1 MGTLAESIE
10 EKPQRRSQ
18 IRMAIR
24 LVQYASADIQ
34 QTEAP
39 LLRLDKHFLLREGAL
54 KVEVGLDRQ
63 WYTQGSPINVCLR
76 IHNRSSRI
84 VKKIQVYYDHS
95 LIFYSN
101 FSVHFTLFLDW
112 LNEFPIENE
121 LNQLSMV
128 DKTNEKL

>member
-24 LVQYASADIQ
+24 LVQYASTDIQ

-84 VKKIQVYYDHS
+84 VKKIQVLTVHYFILLSPY
-95 LIFYSN
+95 
-101 FSVHFTLFLDW
+101 FSVHLTLFPCSYALQ
-112 LNEFPIENE
+112 I
-121 LNQLSMV
+121 SH
-128 DKTNEKL
+128 

>member
-84 VKKIQVYYDHS
+84 VKKIQVLRSFPYS
-95 LIFYSN
+95 LLQFFRSLYS
-101 FSVHFTLFLDW
+101 
-112 LNEFPIENE
+112 FP
-121 LNQLSMV
+121 
-128 DKTNEKL
+128 

>member
-1 MGTLAESIE
+1 MATIADALFLLTRLGERDPAAPMGTLAESIE

-84 VKKIQVYYDHS
+84 VKKIQVLRSFPYS
-95 LIFYSN
+95 LLQFFRSLYS
-101 FSVHFTLFLDW
+101 
-112 LNEFPIENE
+112 FP
-121 LNQLSMV
+121 
-128 DKTNEKL
+128 